1 MIHLMDGCIA
11 IFVLFNILFSIRTS
25 FWEYL
30 QVVLSYAIPFI
41 LLSIFLGPVY
51 QWGLNQNLVPSFI
64 TKLSQSNYHLVYYFG
79 LKLAL
84 FLIFVI
90 LCKVLFSL
98 TIGKILKKQRK
109 PKKFSF
115 SFLINIPIAIVF
127 SLSFSA
133 WLVFL
138 LARLGVPYQ
147 GTVTFQTV
155 KYGENY
161 FDAIGFYEKKHA
173 MEVVE
178 SLTALED
185 GIKNPQLQSLED
197 DFLALTKPLTDG
209 FKSINGKLSDNG
221 KALLSGNDW
230 LDLYN
235 LLLGNLQDELLLEET
250 NNEQLSEIKGILKDL
265 EDYEKIVQAYK
276 TLFDVDG
283 EVTPYQFYTYLQ
295 DEGITTNIRRIDK
308 SIVKSIAKME
318 DLKSLRIFTV
328 NYLSLNDG
336 FTDTQYLESIDQLLK
351 DVKKYQNFL
360 LTLSQEFPSGL
371 LEINAKHLDELSLFE
386 VDDSSNL
393 SLKEQYL
400 YQNIY
405 RDLQQK
411 FTNSTFGNSYVIAL
425 MDDFSENDVYLSAFL
440 EFIKLDNPEFTKTD
454 LIEYIDTWKITTRA
468 KEKLVFKINL
478 G

>member
-1 MIHLMDGCIA
+1 M
-11 IFVLFNILFSIRTS
+11 
-25 FWEYL
+25 
-30 QVVLSYAIPFI
+30 
-41 LLSIFLGPVY
+41 
-51 QWGLNQNLVPSFI
+51 
-64 TKLSQSNYHLVYYFG
+64 
-79 LKLAL
+79 
-84 FLIFVI
+84 
-90 LCKVLFSL
+90 
-98 TIGKILKKQRK
+98 
-109 PKKFSF
+109 
-115 SFLINIPIAIVF
+115 
-127 SLSFSA
+127 
-133 WLVFL
+133 
-138 LARLGVPYQ
+138 
-147 GTVTFQTV
+147 
-155 KYGENY
+155 
-161 FDAIGFYEKKHA
+161 
-173 MEVVE
+173 
-178 SLTALED
+178 
-185 GIKNPQLQSLED
+185 
-197 DFLALTKPLTDG
+197 
-209 FKSINGKLSDNG
+209 
-221 KALLSGNDW
+221 
-230 LDLYN
+230 
-235 LLLGNLQDELLLEET
+235 
-250 NNEQLSEIKGILKDL
+250 
-265 EDYEKIVQAYK
+265 
-276 TLFDVDG
+276 
-283 EVTPYQFYTYLQ
+283 TPYQFYTYLQ

-454 LIEYIDTWKITTRA
+454 LIEYIDTWKITKRA

>member
-185 GIKNPQLQSLED
+185 GIK
-197 DFLALTKPLTDG
+197 KP
-209 FKSINGKLSDNG
+209 S
-221 KALLSGNDW
+221 
-230 LDLYN
+230 
-235 LLLGNLQDELLLEET
+235 
-250 NNEQLSEIKGILKDL
+250 
-265 EDYEKIVQAYK
+265 
-276 TLFDVDG
+276 
-283 EVTPYQFYTYLQ
+283 TPVAR
-295 DEGITTNIRRIDK
+295 G
-308 SIVKSIAKME
+308 
-318 DLKSLRIFTV
+318 
-328 NYLSLNDG
+328 
-336 FTDTQYLESIDQLLK
+336 
-351 DVKKYQNFL
+351 
-360 LTLSQEFPSGL
+360 
-371 LEINAKHLDELSLFE
+371 
-386 VDDSSNL
+386 
-393 SLKEQYL
+393 
-400 YQNIY
+400 
-405 RDLQQK
+405 
-411 FTNSTFGNSYVIAL
+411 
-425 MDDFSENDVYLSAFL
+425 
-440 EFIKLDNPEFTKTD
+440 
-454 LIEYIDTWKITTRA
+454 
-468 KEKLVFKINL
+468 
-478 G
+478 